1 MTPAFAVRQDGPVST
16 VIDKI
21 AWIQLEGGR
30 ILSTRSRGKDVS
42 YLPGG
47 KREPGETDL
56 DTLVREIDE
65 ELAVA
70 IVPATA
76 AHLGTFRA
84 QAHGH
89 AEGVTVQMTCYTAD
103 HEGIPTPSSEIA
115 EVVWLTQADRPRVSP
130 VDQIIFDHLHETG
143 LLA

>member
-1 MTPAFAVRQDGPVST
+1 MT

-21 AWIQLEGGR
+21 AWIRFDAGR
-30 ILSTRSRGKDVS
+30 ILSTRSRGKDVY

-56 DTLVREIDE
+56 QTLVREIDE

-70 IVPATA
+70 ITPESAK
-76 AHLGTFRA
+76 HFGDFQA

-89 AEGVTVQMTCYTAD
+89 AAGTLVRMTCYTAD
-103 HEGIPTPSSEIA
+103 YRGTLTPSSEI
-115 EVVWLTQADRPRVSP
+115 EEIVWLTYADRSQVSP
-130 VDQIIFDHLHETG
+130 VDQVIFDHLRETG
-143 LLA
+143 LLADAPH

>member
-1 MTPAFAVRQDGPVST
+1 MST
-16 VIDKI
+16 LIDKI
-21 AWIQLEGGR
+21 AWIRLEGGR
-30 ILSTRSRGKDVS
+30 ILSTRSHGKDVH

-103 HEGIPTPSSEIA
+103 HRGEPAPSNEIA
-115 EVVWLTQADRPRVSP
+115 EVTWLTYADRDRVSP
-130 VDQIIFDHLHETG
+130 VDQIIFDHLHESG
-143 LLA
+143 KLR